1 MRTSYRL
8 AMWGKMSD
16 RYWFYADRGQQ
27 QGPFPEAQFRD
38 LIARGSV
45 RADTLVWTEG
55 MAGWQRA
62 GDVPGLF
69 SPGARPPSMPGTMP
83 AMAGGDD
90 GSLSIDFE
98 ILDFVGRALLFLI
111 GALFIVPL
119 PWVLVS
125 SLKWITARTRVPG
138 RPELGF
144 TGEPMTILWY
154 YLGAVAAIIA
164 LNFIDSRIGNI
175 VSFLIEVGLGWAALR
190 WFFANLSSGGQPL
203 GLSFSG
209 PYWTY
214 LGWNLLGAL
223 STITIIGWAWVYT
236 AQTRWIYRNIEGT
249 RREVVFK
256 ATGLEYL
263 WRTIVCIFASAF
275 IIPIPWVARWM
286 MGWLASQTA
295 LVERGVYAE
304 S

>member
-1 MRTSYRL
+1 
-8 AMWGKMSD
+8 MSS

-38 LIARGSV
+38 FIARGVV

-62 GDVPGLF
+62 GEIPGFF
-69 SPGARPPSMPGTMP
+69 SPAARPTSMPGRTP
-83 AMAGGDD
+83 AMANADS

-98 ILDFVGRALLFLI
+98 ILDFVRQALVFFI
-111 GALFIVPL
+111 GAILIVPL

-154 YLGAVAAIIA
+154 YLGAVAAIIVF
-164 LNFIDSRIGNI
+164 NIIGGRIAHFA
-175 VSFLIEVGLGWAALR
+175 SFLVEVGLGWAGLR
-190 WFFANLSSGGQPL
+190 WFVANLSSGGQPL

-223 STITIIGWAWVYT
+223 SMITIVGWAWVYT

-249 RREVVFK
+249 SREIVFK

-263 WRTIVCIFASAF
+263 WRAIVCIFGCAF

-286 MGWLASQTA
+286 ASWLASQTV
-295 LVERGVYAE
+295 LVDRDAYADV
-304 S
+304 